1 MVFPGPVQL
10 GRGVVVNP
18 GDPDPIEGL
27 PRVRVDQDILDSPE
41 SLAATVDRLHRAWS
55 AREPVAVE
63 LAVDQEEL
71 RCPVIEERP
80 LWRLGTD
87 FTILRERLHFLVWA
101 NNWDCRGAAPV
112 WWWASKAARLG
123 AGDGGPADVVLR
135 NGERAWVDG
144 GPREPLDLP
153 VVHAESVEGGRLR
166 LAGSTAVPDPD
177 LDPAQRAAVEHG
189 GGPAR
194 IIATAG
200 SGKTRTLLAR
210 LAHLVD
216 HRGVEPGLVTAVAYN
231 NRAAAQM
238 RERLG
243 RRDLHIRTIHSLG
256 WAIVREALPDARL
269 LNEGEV
275 RGRLRGLVP
284 SRRVLNKDV
293 IGPYLEALSDAR
305 LALRDPAEV
314 EEGRD
319 DIPGFAE
326 VFRRYRYRLERHS
339 LVDYDEQIYRAVE
352 LLLRDPDLRA
362 RWQSRCRHLLV
373 DEFQDLTPAYVLL
386 LRLLASPRLNVF
398 GVGDDDQ
405 TIYGYAGADP
415 RFLVD
420 FGRFFPGAAE
430 HALEVNYRSP
440 AAAIEAGNHLLAG
453 NRVRVP
459 KAVSPAPGSPDGTD
473 RLLILE
479 RPDPEVTGEAVDRVR
494 TWLADGTPPGQVAVL
509 ARVNSTLLPVLAGL
523 DRAGFPLNS
532 RIDPGLLERSVMRS
546 VLAWIRLG
554 LRPEEMR
561 RQDLLEAVRR
571 PSRGLNRLADRRLQ
585 RSVYSLEDLRE
596 LVRGLEGRQAEKWV
610 TWVHDIAGLAGEA
623 RNGRVGPVLR
633 RLIDRIGLERS
644 AHLLD
649 RNRTR
654 VDKAGHTDDLVA
666 LRRTASV
673 YGDVGTF
680 EEDLRAVLA
689 RHRGAGDVRDGI
701 TLSTVHRIKG
711 MEWDRVIVFGADRGL
726 MPHDLSENVEEER
739 RILYVAI
746 TRARRQAVV
755 VADAGRP
762 SRFLAEMRGRPA
774 RETREAQGS
783 TARPPDA
790 RGRPSSL
797 TEADRELLEHLKS
810 WRLNMSKE
818 LEVPA
823 YIVLSNRA
831 LAGIVARRPRNEH
844 ELLAVSGVGPTKL
857 ELYGEEVLE
866 IVREGSSS

>member
-1 MVFPGPVQL
+1 M
-10 GRGVVVNP
+10 
-18 GDPDPIEGL
+18 
-27 PRVRVDQDILDSPE
+27 RVDRDLLDSPE
-41 SLAATVDRLHRAWS
+41 SLAGTVDRMHRAWS
-55 AREPVAVE
+55 ARVPVTVE

-71 RCPVIEERP
+71 RRPVVEERP

-112 WWWASKAARLG
+112 WWWATKAASLG
-123 AGDGGPADVVLR
+123 AGEGGTADIVLR
-135 NGERAWVDG
+135 NGEHAWVDG

-153 VVHAESVEGGRLR
+153 VVHAESVEAGRLR
-166 LAGSTAVPDPD
+166 LARSPAWSGPD

-216 HRGVEPGLVTAVAYN
+216 NRGVEPRLVTAVAYN

-256 WAIVREALPDARL
+256 WAIVREALPEARL

-293 IGPYLEALSDAR
+293 IGPYVEALSDAR
-305 LALRDPAEV
+305 LGLRDPAEV
-314 EEGRD
+314 EEDRD
-319 DIPGFAE
+319 DISGFAE
-326 VFRRYRYRLERHS
+326 VFRRYRYRLERHG

-386 LRLLASPRLNVF
+386 LRVLSSPRLNVF

-420 FGRFFPGAAE
+420 YDRYFPRAAE

-440 AAAIEAGNHLLAG
+440 VAAIRAGNHLLAG

-459 KAVSPAPGSPDGTD
+459 KAVSPAPGSSDGTD

-479 RPDPEVTGEAVDRVR
+479 RPDPEVTGEAIDRVR
-494 TWLADGTPPGQVAVL
+494 AWLAGGTPPGQVAVL
-509 ARVNSTLLPVLAGL
+509 ARVNSALLPVLAGL

-532 RIDPGLLERSVMRS
+532 RIEPGLLERSVMRA

-554 LRPEEMR
+554 LRPEEMGR
-561 RQDLLEAVRR
+561 LDLLEAVRR
-571 PSRGLNRLADRRLQ
+571 PARGLNRLADRRLQ

-596 LVRGLEGRQAEKWV
+596 LARGLEGRQAEAWV
-610 TWVHDIAGLAGEA
+610 TWVHDIAGLAGKA
-623 RNGRVGPVLR
+623 RNGRVGPVLG
-633 RLIDRIGLERS
+633 RLIDGIGLARS

-654 VDKAGHTDDLVA
+654 VDKAGHADDLVA
-666 LRRTASV
+666 LRRVASV
-673 YGDVGTF
+673 YGEVGMF

-689 RHRGAGDVRDGI
+689 RHRGAGDRDGV
-701 TLSTVHRIKG
+701 TLSTVHRVKG
-711 MEWDRVIVFGADRGL
+711 MEWDRVLVFGADRGL

-739 RILYVAI
+739 RILYVAV

-755 VADAGRP
+755 VADADRP

-774 RETREAQGS
+774 RETREARGS
-783 TARPPDA
+783 TARSPAAAAAPATPEDVD
-790 RGRPSSL
+790 P
-797 TEADRELLEHLKS
+797 ELFEKLKA
-810 WRLNMSKE
+810 WRLNRSRE
-818 LEVPA
+818 LDVPA
-823 YIVLSNRA
+823 YILFSNRT
-831 LAGIVARRPRNEH
+831 LEGIAARKPRNEQ

-857 ELYGEEVLE
+857 DLFGEEVLE
-866 IVREGSSS
+866 IVRECSSS

>member
-1 MVFPGPVQL
+1 MVFPGPVEL

-27 PRVRVDQDILDSPE
+27 PRVRVDQDLLDSPE
-41 SLAATVDRLHRAWS
+41 LLAGTVDRLHRGWS

-63 LAVDQEEL
+63 LAVHQEEL
-71 RCPVIEERP
+71 RRPVIEERP
-80 LWRLGTD
+80 LWQLGTD
-87 FTILRERLHFLVWA
+87 FTLLRERLHFLVWA
-101 NNWDCRGAAPV
+101 NNWDCRRGTPV
-112 WWWASKAARLG
+112 WWWGSKAAGLG
-123 AGDGGPADVVLR
+123 ATGGGPADIVLGD
-135 NGERAWVDG
+135 GEPAWVDG

-153 VVHAESVEGGRLR
+153 VVHAESVGAGRLR
-166 LAGSTAVPDPD
+166 PGRLQPGLDPD

-189 GGPAR
+189 AGPAR

-216 HRGVEPGLVTAVAYN
+216 HRGIEPGLVTAVAYN

-243 RRDLHIRTIHSLG
+243 RQDVHIRTIHSLG

-269 LNEGEV
+269 LDEGEV
-275 RGRLRGLVP
+275 RGRLRGLIP
-284 SRRVLNKDV
+284 SRPVLNKDV

-305 LALRDPAEV
+305 LGLADPAEV

-319 DIPGFAE
+319 DIPGFTE

-339 LVDYDEQIYRAVE
+339 LVDFDEQIYRAAE

-362 RWQSRCRHLLV
+362 RWQSRCKHLLV

-386 LRLLASPRLNVF
+386 LRVLSSPCLNVF

-405 TIYGYAGADP
+405 TVYGYAGADP

-420 FGRFFPGAAE
+420 FDRLFPGAAE
-430 HALEVNYRSP
+430 YALEVNYRSP
-440 AAAIEAGNHLLAG
+440 AAVIGAGNHLLAR

-479 RPDPEVTGEAVDRVR
+479 RPDPEVTGEAIDRVR
-494 TWLADGTPPGQVAVL
+494 AWLEDGVPPGEVAVL
-509 ARVNSTLLPVLAGL
+509 SRVNSALLPVLAGL

-532 RIDPGLLERSVMRS
+532 RIQPGLLDRSVMRS

-554 LRPEEMR
+554 LRPEEMGR
-561 RQDLLEAVRR
+561 LDLLEAVRR

-585 RSVYSLEDLRE
+585 RRAYSLADLGE
-596 LVRGLEGRQAEKWV
+596 LGEGLEGRQADAWM
-610 TWVHDIAGLAGEA
+610 TWVHDINGLAGKV
-623 RNGRVGPVLR
+623 RKGRVGPVLR
-633 RLIDRIGLERS
+633 RLIDGIGLGRS

-654 VDKAGHTDDLVA
+654 VDKAGHADDLVA
-666 LRRTASV
+666 LLRTASV
-673 YGDVGTF
+673 YREVGTF
-680 EEDLRAVLA
+680 EEDLRAALA
-689 RHRGAGDVRDGI
+689 RHRGAGDVRGGV
-701 TLSTVHRIKG
+701 TLSTVHRVKG
-711 MEWDRVIVFGADRGL
+711 MEWDRVLVFGADRGL
-726 MPHDLSENVEEER
+726 MPHDLSENLEEER

-755 VADAGRP
+755 LADAGRP
-762 SRFLAEMRGRPA
+762 SRFLAEMRGREP
-774 RETREAQGS
+774 REAGVS
-783 TARPPDA
+783 TARTPVAAP
-790 RGRPSSL
+790 RPE
-797 TEADRELLEHLKS
+797 TPANVDPELLERLKT
-810 WRLNMSKE
+810 WRRDRSKE
-818 LEVPA
+818 DKVPA
-823 YIVLSNRA
+823 YVVFSNRT
-831 LAGIVARRPRNEH
+831 LAGIAVRKPRSEE

>member
-10 GRGVVVNP
+10 GRGVVVNA

-27 PRVRVDQDILDSPE
+27 SRVRVDQDLLDSPE
-41 SLAATVDRLHRAWS
+41 SLAGTVDRLHRAWS

-63 LAVDQEEL
+63 LAVDQEVL
-71 RCPVIEERP
+71 RRPVVEERR
-80 LWRLGTD
+80 LWLLGTD

-112 WWWASKAARLG
+112 WWWAAKAAGLG
-123 AGDGGPADVVLR
+123 AGEGGTADIVLR
-135 NGERAWVDG
+135 NGEHAWVDG
-144 GPREPLDLP
+144 GPREPLGLP
-153 VVHAESVEGGRLR
+153 VVHAESVEAGRLR
-166 LAGSTAVPDPD
+166 LAGAPAWSGPD
-177 LDPAQRAAVEHG
+177 LDPSQRAAVEHG

-256 WAIVREALPDARL
+256 WAIVREALPEARL

-293 IGPYLEALSDAR
+293 IGPYLEALSDTR

-314 EEGRD
+314 EEERD

-326 VFRRYRYRLERHS
+326 VFRRYRYRLERHG
-339 LVDYDEQIYRAVE
+339 LVDYDEQIYRSVE
-352 LLLRDPDLRA
+352 LLLRDPGIRA
-362 RWQSRCRHLLV
+362 RWQARCRHLLV

-386 LRLLASPRLNVF
+386 LRVLSSPRLNVF

-420 FGRFFPGAAE
+420 FDRYFPGAAE

-440 AAAIEAGNHLLAG
+440 VAAIKAGNHLLAG

-459 KAVSPAPGSPDGTD
+459 KAVRPAPGSPDGTD

-479 RPDPEVTGEAVDRVR
+479 RPDPELTADAIDLVR

-509 ARVNSTLLPVLAGL
+509 ARVNSALLPVLAGL

-532 RIDPGLLERSVMRS
+532 RIEPGLLDRSAMRSVM
-546 VLAWIRLG
+546 AWIRLG
-554 LRPEEMR
+554 LRPEEMGR
-561 RQDLLEAVRR
+561 LDLLEAVRR

-585 RSVYSLEDLRE
+585 RSVYTLEDLRE
-596 LVRGLEGRQAEKWV
+596 LVGGLEGRQAEAWI
-610 TWVHDIAGLAGEA
+610 TWVQDIAGLAGKA

-633 RLIDRIGLERS
+633 RLIDGIGLGRS

-654 VDKAGHTDDLVA
+654 VDKAGHADDLVA

-673 YGDVGTF
+673 YGEVGTF

-689 RHRGAGDVRDGI
+689 RHRGAGEVRDGV
-701 TLSTVHRIKG
+701 TLSTVHRVKG
-711 MEWDRVIVFGADRGL
+711 MEWDRVLVFGADRGL

-739 RILYVAI
+739 RILYVAV

-755 VADAGRP
+755 VADARRP

-774 RETREAQGS
+774 RETREARGS
-783 TARPPDA
+783 TARSRVAAAAPAPPEDVDPELFEKLKNW
-790 RGRPSSL
+790 RRDRS
-797 TEADRELLEHLKS
+797 RELQ
-810 WRLNMSKE
+810 
-818 LEVPA
+818 VPA
-823 YIVLSNRA
+823 YRVFSNQT
-831 LAGIVARRPRNEH
+831 LEGIAARQPRNDQ
-844 ELLAVSGVGPTKL
+844 ELLAVNGVGPTKL
-857 ELYGEEVLE
+857 ALFGAEVLE
-866 IVREGSSS
+866 IVRESSPS

>member
-1 MVFPGPVQL
+1 M
-10 GRGVVVNP
+10 VVNP
-18 GDPDPIEGL
+18 GDPDPIDGL
-27 PRVRVDQDILDSPE
+27 PRVRVDRDLLDSPE
-41 SLAATVDRLHRAWS
+41 SLAGTVDRMHRAWS
-55 AREPVAVE
+55 ARAPVTVE

-71 RCPVIEERP
+71 RRPVVEERP

-112 WWWASKAARLG
+112 WWWATKAASLG
-123 AGDGGPADVVLR
+123 AGEGGTADIVLR
-135 NGERAWVDG
+135 NGEHAWVDG

-153 VVHAESVEGGRLR
+153 VVHAESVEAGRLR
-166 LAGSTAVPDPD
+166 LARSPAWSGPD

-216 HRGVEPGLVTAVAYN
+216 NRGVEPRLVTAVAYN

-256 WAIVREALPDARL
+256 WAIVREALPEARL

-293 IGPYLEALSDAR
+293 IGPYVEALSDAR
-305 LALRDPAEV
+305 LGLRDPAEV
-314 EEGRD
+314 EEDRD
-319 DIPGFAE
+319 DISGFAE
-326 VFRRYRYRLERHS
+326 VFRRYRYRLERHG

-386 LRLLASPRLNVF
+386 LRVLSSPRLNVF

-420 FGRFFPGAAE
+420 YDRYFPRAAE

-440 AAAIEAGNHLLAG
+440 VAAIRAGNHLLAG

-459 KAVSPAPGSPDGTD
+459 KAVSPAPGSSDGTD

-479 RPDPEVTGEAVDRVR
+479 RPDPEVTGEAIDRVR
-494 TWLADGTPPGQVAVL
+494 AWLAGGTPPGQVAVL
-509 ARVNSTLLPVLAGL
+509 ARVNSALLPVLAGL

-532 RIDPGLLERSVMRS
+532 RIEPGLLERSVMRA

-554 LRPEEMR
+554 LRPEEMGR
-561 RQDLLEAVRR
+561 LDLLEAVRR
-571 PSRGLNRLADRRLQ
+571 PARGLNRLADRRLQ

-596 LVRGLEGRQAEKWV
+596 LARGLEGRQAEAWV
-610 TWVHDIAGLAGEA
+610 TWVHDIAGLAGKA
-623 RNGRVGPVLR
+623 RNGRVGPVLG
-633 RLIDRIGLERS
+633 RLIEGIGLARS

-654 VDKAGHTDDLVA
+654 VDKAGHADDLVA
-666 LRRTASV
+666 LRRVASV
-673 YGDVGTF
+673 YGEVGTF

-689 RHRGAGDVRDGI
+689 RHRGAGDRDGV
-701 TLSTVHRIKG
+701 TLSTVHRVKG
-711 MEWDRVIVFGADRGL
+711 MEWDRVLVFGADRGL

-739 RILYVAI
+739 RILYVAV

-755 VADAGRP
+755 VADADRP

-774 RETREAQGS
+774 RETREARGS
-783 TARPPDA
+783 TARSPAAAAAPATPEDVD
-790 RGRPSSL
+790 P
-797 TEADRELLEHLKS
+797 ELFEKLKA
-810 WRLNMSKE
+810 WRLNRSRE
-818 LEVPA
+818 LDVPA
-823 YIVLSNRA
+823 YILFSNRT
-831 LAGIVARRPRNEH
+831 LEGIAARKPRNEQ

-857 ELYGEEVLE
+857 DLFGEEVLE
-866 IVREGSSS
+866 IVRECSSS

>member
-1 MVFPGPVQL
+1 M
-10 GRGVVVNP
+10 VVNP
-18 GDPDPIEGL
+18 GDPDPIGGL
-27 PRVRVDQDILDSPE
+27 PRVRVDQDLLDSPE
-41 SLAATVDRLHRAWS
+41 SLAGTVDRLHRAWS
-55 AREPVAVE
+55 DRDPVAVE

-71 RCPVIEERP
+71 RRAVIEESP
-80 LWRLGTD
+80 LWWLGTD

-123 AGDGGPADVVLR
+123 AGEGGPADIVLR
-135 NGERAWVDG
+135 NGEHAWVDG

-153 VVHAESVEGGRLR
+153 VVHAESVEAGRLR
-166 LAGSTAVPDPD
+166 LAGSTAGPDPD

-256 WAIVREALPDARL
+256 WAIVREALPDVRL
-269 LNEGEV
+269 LSEGEV

-314 EEGRD
+314 EEDRD

-339 LVDYDEQIYRAVE
+339 LVDYDEQIYRAIE
-352 LLLRDPDLRA
+352 LLLRDPDLRV

-386 LRLLASPRLNVF
+386 LRVLSSPRLNVF

-420 FGRFFPGAAE
+420 FDRFFPAAAE
-430 HALEVNYRSP
+430 HALEMNYRSP
-440 AAAIEAGNHLLAG
+440 AAAIKAGNHLLTG
-453 NRVRVP
+453 NLVRVP
-459 KAVSPAPGSPDGTD
+459 KAASPAPGAPEGTD
-473 RLLILE
+473 GLRILE
-479 RPDPEVTGEAVDRVR
+479 RPDREVTGEAIDRVR
-494 TWLADGTPPGQVAVL
+494 MWLEGGTPPGQVAVL
-509 ARVNSTLLPVLAGL
+509 ARVNSALLPVLAGL
-523 DRAGFPLNS
+523 DRAGLPLNS
-532 RIDPGLLERSVMRS
+532 RIDPGLLDRSVMRS
-546 VLAWIRLG
+546 VLAWIRLS

-585 RSVYSLEDLRE
+585 RRVFSLEDLRE
-596 LVRGLEGRQAEKWV
+596 LAVGLEGRQAEAWV
-610 TWVHDIAGLAGEA
+610 TWVHDLAGLAGEA

-666 LRRTASV
+666 LQRTASV

-689 RHRGAGDVRDGI
+689 RHRGAGEVRDGV
-701 TLSTVHRIKG
+701 TLSTVHRVKG
-711 MEWDRVIVFGADRGL
+711 MEWDRVLVFGADRGL
-726 MPHDLSENVEEER
+726 MPHTLSENVEEER

-762 SRFLAEMRGRPA
+762 SRFLAEMRGRPV
-774 RETREAQGS
+774 REA
-783 TARPPDA
+783 PDA
-790 RGRPSSL
+790 AVRSPAAVKQTDTPEEVDPELFEKLKTWRR
-797 TEADRELLEHLKS
+797 DR
-810 WRLNMSKE
+810 SKE
-818 LEVPA
+818 LDVPA
-823 YIVLSNRA
+823 YILFSNRT
-831 LAGIVARRPRNEH
+831 LEGIAARRPRNEH

>member
-18 GDPDPIEGL
+18 GDPDPIGGL
-27 PRVRVDQDILDSPE
+27 PRVRVDQDLLDSPE
-41 SLAATVDRLHRAWS
+41 SLAGTVDRLHRAWS
-55 AREPVAVE
+55 DREPVAVE

-71 RCPVIEERP
+71 RRPVIEESP
-80 LWRLGTD
+80 LWWLGTD

-123 AGDGGPADVVLR
+123 AGEGGPADIVLR
-135 NGERAWVDG
+135 NGKHAWVDG

-153 VVHAESVEGGRLR
+153 VVHAESVEAGRLR
-166 LAGSTAVPDPD
+166 MAGSTVGPDPD

-269 LNEGEV
+269 LSEGEV

-314 EEGRD
+314 EEDRD

-339 LVDYDEQIYRAVE
+339 LVDYDEQIYRAIE

-386 LRLLASPRLNVF
+386 LRVLSSPRLNVF

-420 FGRFFPGAAE
+420 FDRFFPAAAE
-430 HALEVNYRSP
+430 HALEMNYRSP
-440 AAAIEAGNHLLAG
+440 AAAIKAGNHLLTG
-453 NRVRVP
+453 NLVRVP
-459 KAVSPAPGSPDGTD
+459 KAASPAPGAPEGTD
-473 RLLILE
+473 GLRILE
-479 RPDPEVTGEAVDRVR
+479 RPDREVTGEAIERVR
-494 TWLADGTPPGQVAVL
+494 MWLEGGTPPGQVAVL
-509 ARVNSTLLPVLAGL
+509 ARVNSALLPVLAGL
-523 DRAGFPLNS
+523 DRAGLPLNS
-532 RIDPGLLERSVMRS
+532 RIDPGLLDRSVMRS
-546 VLAWIRLG
+546 VLAWIRLS

-585 RSVYSLEDLRE
+585 RRVFSLEDLRE
-596 LVRGLEGRQAEKWV
+596 LAVGLEGRQAEAWV
-610 TWVHDIAGLAGEA
+610 TWVHDLAGLAGEA
-623 RNGRVGPVLR
+623 GNGRVGPVLR

-689 RHRGAGDVRDGI
+689 RHRGAGEVRDGV
-701 TLSTVHRIKG
+701 TLSTVHRVKG
-711 MEWDRVIVFGADRGL
+711 MEWDRVLVFGADRGL
-726 MPHDLSENVEEER
+726 MPHTLSENVEEER

-762 SRFLAEMRGRPA
+762 SRFLAEMRGRPV
-774 RETREAQGS
+774 REA
-783 TARPPDA
+783 PDA
-790 RGRPSSL
+790 AVRSPAAVKQIDTPEEVDPELFEKLKTWRR
-797 TEADRELLEHLKS
+797 DR
-810 WRLNMSKE
+810 SKE
-818 LEVPA
+818 LDVPA
-823 YIVLSNRA
+823 YILFSNRT
-831 LAGIVARRPRNEH
+831 LEGIAARRPRNEH

>member
-1 MVFPGPVQL
+1 MVFPGPLQL

-18 GDPDPIEGL
+18 GDPDPIDGL
-27 PRVRVDQDILDSPE
+27 PRVRVDQDLLDSPE
-41 SLAATVDRLHRAWS
+41 SLAATVDRLHRGWS
-55 AREPVAVE
+55 AREPVTVE

-71 RCPVIEERP
+71 RRPVMEERP

-101 NNWDCRGAAPV
+101 NNWDCRTGTPV
-112 WWWASKAARLG
+112 WWWASKAAGLG
-123 AGDGGPADVVLR
+123 AGEGGSADIVLR
-135 NGERAWVDG
+135 NGEPAWVDG
-144 GPREPLDLP
+144 GPREPLNLP
-153 VVHAESVEGGRLR
+153 VVHAESVEAGRLR
-166 LAGSTAVPDPD
+166 LAGSPAGLGPD
-177 LDPAQRAAVEHG
+177 LDPAQRAAVKAG

-216 HRGVEPGLVTAVAYN
+216 HRRVEPGLVTAVAYN

-269 LNEGEV
+269 LDEREV

-284 SRRVLNKDV
+284 SRRILNKDV

-305 LALRDPAEV
+305 LALRDPAKV
-314 EEGRD
+314 EEDRD

-326 VFRRYRYRLERHS
+326 VFRRYRYRLERHG

-352 LLLRDPDLRA
+352 LLLREPDLRA

-386 LRLLASPRLNVF
+386 LRVLSSPRLNVF

-420 FGRFFPGAAE
+420 FDRFFPGAAE

-440 AAAIEAGNHLLAG
+440 VAAIRAGNHLLG
-453 NRVRVP
+453 RNSVRVP

-479 RPDPEVTGEAVDRVR
+479 RPDPEVTGEAIDRVR
-494 TWLADGTPPGQVAVL
+494 MWLADGTPPGEIAVL
-509 ARVNSTLLPVLAGL
+509 ARVNSALLPVLAGL
-523 DRAGFPLNS
+523 DQAGFPLNS
-532 RIDPGLLERSVMRS
+532 RIEPGLLDRSVMRS

-554 LRPEEMR
+554 LRPEEMGR
-561 RQDLLEAVRR
+561 LDLLEAVRR

-585 RSVYSLEDLRE
+585 RSVYSLEDLQG
-596 LVRGLEGRQAEKWV
+596 LAKGLEGRQAEAWV
-610 TWVHDIAGLAGEA
+610 TWVHDVAGLAGTA
-623 RNGRVGPVLR
+623 RNGRAGPVLR
-633 RLIDRIGLERS
+633 RLIDGIGLGRS

-649 RNRTR
+649 RSRTR
-654 VDKAGHTDDLVA
+654 VDKAGHADDLVA
-666 LRRTASV
+666 LHRTVSV
-673 YGDVGTF
+673 YSEVGTF
-680 EEDLRAVLA
+680 EENLRAALA
-689 RHRGAGDVRDGI
+689 RHRGAGDVRDGV
-701 TLSTVHRIKG
+701 TLSTVHRVKG
-711 MEWDRVIVFGADRGL
+711 MEWNRVLVFGADRGL
-726 MPHDLSENVEEER
+726 MPHALSENVEEER

-755 VADAGRP
+755 VADADRP
-762 SRFLAEMRGRPA
+762 SRFLAEMRGQQPRKVS
-774 RETREAQGS
+774 GS
-783 TARPPDA
+783 TSGTPVASTGPATPVEVDSELFEQLKTWRRD
-790 RGRPSSL
+790 RS
-797 TEADRELLEHLKS
+797 RELD
-810 WRLNMSKE
+810 
-818 LEVPA
+818 VPA
-823 YIVLSNRA
+823 YILFSNRT
-831 LAGIVARRPRNEH
+831 LEGIAARRPRNEH

-857 ELYGEEVLE
+857 DLFGEEVLE
-866 IVREGSSS
+866 IVRECSSS

>member
-1 MVFPGPVQL
+1 MVFPGPVEL
-10 GRGVVVNP
+10 GRGVVVHP
-18 GDPDPIEGL
+18 GDPVPIEGL
-27 PRVRVDQDILDSPE
+27 PRVRVDQDLLDSPE
-41 SLAATVDRLHRAWS
+41 LLAGTVDRLHRGWS
-55 AREPVAVE
+55 ARERVAVE

-71 RCPVIEERP
+71 RRPVVEERP
-80 LWRLGTD
+80 LWQLGTD

-101 NNWDCRGAAPV
+101 NNWDCRRGTPV
-112 WWWASKAARLG
+112 WWWGSKAAGLG
-123 AGDGGPADVVLR
+123 ATAGGPADVVLL
-135 NGERAWVDG
+135 NGEPAWVDG

-153 VVHAESVEGGRLR
+153 VVHAESVAVGRLR
-166 LAGSTAVPDPD
+166 PGRPPARPDPD

-189 GGPAR
+189 AGPAR

-216 HRGVEPGLVTAVAYN
+216 HRRVEPGLVTAVAYN

-243 RRDLHIRTIHSLG
+243 RQDVHIRTIHSLG

-269 LNEGEV
+269 LDEGEV

-293 IGPYLEALSDAR
+293 VGPYLEALSDAR
-305 LALRDPAEV
+305 LGLADPAEV

-386 LRLLASPRLNVF
+386 LRVLSSPCLNVF

-405 TIYGYAGADP
+405 TVYGYAGADP

-420 FGRFFPGAAE
+420 FDRLFPGSAE
-430 HALEVNYRSP
+430 YALEVNYRSP
-440 AAAIEAGNHLLAG
+440 AAVIGAGNHLLAG

-459 KAVSPAPGSPDGTD
+459 KAVRPATGSPDATD

-494 TWLADGTPPGQVAVL
+494 AWLEDGVPPGEVAVL
-509 ARVNSTLLPVLAGL
+509 ARVNSALLPVLAGL

-532 RIDPGLLERSVMRS
+532 RIEPGLLDRSVMRS

-554 LRPEEMR
+554 LRPEEMGR
-561 RQDLLEAVRR
+561 LDLLEAVRR

-585 RSVYSLEDLRE
+585 LGVYSLEDLRE
-596 LVRGLEGRQAEKWV
+596 LAEGLEGRQSEAWV
-610 TWVHDIAGLAGEA
+610 TWVHDIDGLAGKV
-623 RNGRVGPVLR
+623 RNGTVGPVLR
-633 RLIDRIGLERS
+633 RLVDVIGLGRS

-654 VDKAGHTDDLVA
+654 VDKAGHADDLVA
-666 LRRTASV
+666 LLRTASV
-673 YGDVGTF
+673 YPQVETF

-689 RHRGAGDVRDGI
+689 RHRGAGEVRDGV
-701 TLSTVHRIKG
+701 TLSTVHRVKG
-711 MEWDRVIVFGADRGL
+711 MEWDRVLVFGADRGL
-726 MPHDLSENVEEER
+726 MPHDLAENLEEER

-755 VADAGRP
+755 LADAGRA
-762 SRFLAEMRGRPA
+762 SRFLAEMRGRQP
-774 RETREAQGS
+774 REARVS
-783 TARPPDA
+783 TARSPATAAPPDTPVEVDPELFERLKA
-790 RGRPSSL
+790 WRR
-797 TEADRELLEHLKS
+797 DRS
-810 WRLNMSKE
+810 RA

-823 YIVLSNRA
+823 YVVFSNRT
-831 LAGIVARRPRNEH
+831 LEGIAARQPRDEH
-844 ELLAVSGVGPTKL
+844 ELLEVSGVGPTKL
-857 ELYGEEVLE
+857 ESYGEEVLE

>member
-18 GDPDPIEGL
+18 GDPDPIGGL
-27 PRVRVDQDILDSPE
+27 PRVRVDQDLLDSPE
-41 SLAATVDRLHRAWS
+41 SLAGTVDRLHRAWS
-55 AREPVAVE
+55 DRDPVAVE

-71 RCPVIEERP
+71 RRAVIEESP
-80 LWRLGTD
+80 LWWLGTD

-123 AGDGGPADVVLR
+123 AGEGGPADIVLR
-135 NGERAWVDG
+135 NGEHAWVDG

-153 VVHAESVEGGRLR
+153 VVHAESVEAGRLR
-166 LAGSTAVPDPD
+166 MAGSTAGPDPD

-216 HRGVEPGLVTAVAYN
+216 HRGVEPRLVTAVAYN

-256 WAIVREALPDARL
+256 WAIVREALPDVRL
-269 LNEGEV
+269 LSEGEV

-305 LALRDPAEV
+305 LGLRDPAEV
-314 EEGRD
+314 EEDRD

-339 LVDYDEQIYRAVE
+339 LVDYDEQIYRAIE

-386 LRLLASPRLNVF
+386 LRVLSSPRLNVF

-420 FGRFFPGAAE
+420 FDRLFPAAAE
-430 HALEVNYRSP
+430 HALEMNYRSP
-440 AAAIEAGNHLLAG
+440 AAAIKAGNHLLTG
-453 NRVRVP
+453 NLVRVP
-459 KAVSPAPGSPDGTD
+459 KAVSPAPGAPEGTD
-473 RLLILE
+473 GLRILE
-479 RPDPEVTGEAVDRVR
+479 RPDREVTGEAIERVR
-494 TWLADGTPPGQVAVL
+494 TWLEGGTPPGQVAVL
-509 ARVNSTLLPVLAGL
+509 ARVNSALLPVLAGL
-523 DRAGFPLNS
+523 DRAGLPLNS
-532 RIDPGLLERSVMRS
+532 RIDPGLLDRSVMRS
-546 VLAWIRLG
+546 VLAWIRLT

-585 RSVYSLEDLRE
+585 RRVFSLEDLRE
-596 LVRGLEGRQAEKWV
+596 LAVGLEGRQAEAWV
-610 TWVHDIAGLAGEA
+610 TWVHDLAGLAGEA

-689 RHRGAGDVRDGI
+689 RHRGAGEVRDGV
-701 TLSTVHRIKG
+701 TLSTVHRVKG
-711 MEWDRVIVFGADRGL
+711 MEWDRVLVFGADRGL

-762 SRFLAEMRGRPA
+762 SRFLAEMRGRPV
-774 RETREAQGS
+774 REA
-783 TARPPDA
+783 PDA
-790 RGRPSSL
+790 AVRSPAAVKQTDTPEEVDPELFEKLKTWRR
-797 TEADRELLEHLKS
+797 DR
-810 WRLNMSKE
+810 SKE
-818 LEVPA
+818 LDVPA
-823 YIVLSNRA
+823 YILFSNRT
-831 LAGIVARRPRNEH
+831 LEGIAARRPRNEH

-866 IVREGSSS
+866 IVRESSSS

>member
-1 MVFPGPVQL
+1 MVFPGPVEL

-27 PRVRVDQDILDSPE
+27 PRVRVDQDLLDSPE
-41 SLAATVDRLHRAWS
+41 LLAGTVDRLHRGWS

-71 RCPVIEERP
+71 RRPVMEERP
-80 LWRLGTD
+80 LWQLGTD

-101 NNWDCRGAAPV
+101 NNWDCRRDTPV
-112 WWWASKAARLG
+112 WWWGSKAAGLG
-123 AGDGGPADVVLR
+123 AAEGGPADIVLR
-135 NGERAWVDG
+135 NGEPAWVDG

-153 VVHAESVEGGRLR
+153 VVHAESVSMGRLR
-166 LAGSTAVPDPD
+166 PGGSPARLDPE

-189 GGPAR
+189 AGPAR

-243 RRDLHIRTIHSLG
+243 RQDVHIRTIHSLG

-269 LNEGEV
+269 LDEGEV

-284 SRRVLNKDV
+284 SRPVLNKDV

-305 LALRDPAEV
+305 LGLADPAEV

-326 VFRRYRYRLERHS
+326 VFRRYRYRLERHG
-339 LVDYDEQIYRAVE
+339 LVDYDEQIYRAIE

-386 LRLLASPRLNVF
+386 LRVLSSPCLNVF

-420 FGRFFPGAAE
+420 FDRLFPGAAE
-430 HALEVNYRSP
+430 YALEVNYRSP
-440 AAAIEAGNHLLAG
+440 AAVIGGGNHLLVH

-459 KAVSPAPGSPDGTD
+459 KAVRPAPGSPDGTD

-479 RPDPEVTGEAVDRVR
+479 RPDPEVTGEAIDRVR
-494 TWLADGTPPGQVAVL
+494 GWLEEGVPPGKVAVL
-509 ARVNSTLLPVLAGL
+509 SRVNSALLPVLAGL

-532 RIDPGLLERSVMRS
+532 RIEPGLLDRSVMRS
-546 VLAWIRLG
+546 ALAWIRLG
-554 LRPEEMR
+554 LRPEEMGR
-561 RQDLLEAVRR
+561 LDLLEAVRR

-585 RSVYSLEDLRE
+585 RSAYSLEDLRE
-596 LVRGLEGRQAEKWV
+596 LAEGLEGRQAEAWV
-610 TWVHDIAGLAGEA
+610 TWVHDIDGLAGKA
-623 RNGRVGPVLR
+623 RSGTVGPVLR
-633 RLIDRIGLERS
+633 RLIDVIGLGRS

-654 VDKAGHTDDLVA
+654 VDKAGHADDLVA
-666 LRRTASV
+666 LLRAASV
-673 YGDVGTF
+673 YREVGTF
-680 EEDLRAVLA
+680 EEDLRAALA
-689 RHRGAGDVRDGI
+689 RHRGAGEVRDGV
-701 TLSTVHRIKG
+701 TLSTVHRVKG
-711 MEWDRVIVFGADRGL
+711 MEWDRVLVFGTDRGL
-726 MPHDLSENVEEER
+726 MPHDLSENLEEER

-755 VADAGRP
+755 LADAGRP
-762 SRFLAEMRGRPA
+762 SRFLAEMRGRQP
-774 RETREAQGS
+774 REARVS
-783 TARPPDA
+783 TARTPVAAA
-790 RGRPSSL
+790 RP
-797 TEADRELLEHLKS
+797 EAPVEVDPELLERLKT
-810 WRLNMSKE
+810 WRRDRSKE
-818 LEVPA
+818 DNVPA
-823 YIVLSNRA
+823 YIVFSNRT
-831 LAGIVARRPRNEH
+831 LAGIAVRQPRTEE

-866 IVREGSSS
+866 IVRETSKS

>member
-1 MVFPGPVQL
+1 MVYPGPAEL

-18 GDPDPIEGL
+18 GDPDPIEGS
-27 PRVRVDQDILDSPE
+27 PRVRVDQDLLDSPE
-41 SLAATVDRLHRAWS
+41 LLAATVDRLHRGWS
-55 AREPVAVE
+55 ARDPVTVE

-71 RCPVIEERP
+71 RRPVVEERP
-80 LWRLGTD
+80 LWHLGTD

-101 NNWDCRGAAPV
+101 NNWDYRTGTPV
-112 WWWASKAARLG
+112 WWWASKAAGLG
-123 AGDGGPADVVLR
+123 AGKGGPADVVLR
-135 NGERAWVDG
+135 NGEPAWVDG
-144 GPREPLDLP
+144 GPRAPLDLP
-153 VVHAESVEGGRLR
+153 VVHAESVEAGRLR
-166 LAGSTAVPDPD
+166 LAGVPTAFDPE

-256 WAIVREALPDARL
+256 WAIIREALPDVRL
-269 LNEGEV
+269 LDEREV
-275 RGRLRGLVP
+275 RSRLRGLVP
-284 SRRVLNKDV
+284 SRPVLNKDV

-305 LALRDPAEV
+305 LGLADPAEV
-314 EEGRD
+314 EDGRD

-326 VFRRYRYRLERHS
+326 VFRRYRYRLERHV

-362 RWQSRCRHLLV
+362 RWQFRCRHLLV
-373 DEFQDLTPAYVLL
+373 DEFQDLTPAYVML
-386 LRLLASPRLNVF
+386 LRVLSSPRLNVF

-420 FGRFFPGAAE
+420 FDRLFPAAAE
-430 HALEVNYRSP
+430 YALETNYRSP
-440 AAAIEAGNHLLAG
+440 VAVIGAGNHLLDR

-459 KAVSPAPGSPDGTD
+459 KAVSPASGSPDGSD
-473 RLLILE
+473 RLLVLE
-479 RPDPEVTGEAVDRVR
+479 RPDSEVTGEAIDRVR
-494 TWLADGTPPGQVAVL
+494 AWLDDGVPPGEVAVL
-509 ARVNSTLLPVLAGL
+509 ARVNSALLPVLAGL

-532 RIDPGLLERSVMRS
+532 RIEPGFLDRSVMRS
-546 VLAWIRLG
+546 ALAWIRLG
-554 LRPEEMR
+554 LDSEEMGR
-561 RQDLLEAVRR
+561 LDLLEAVRR

-585 RSVYSLEDLRE
+585 RTVYSLEDLRE
-596 LVRGLEGRQAEKWV
+596 LVGGLEGRQAESWI
-610 TWVHDIAGLAGEA
+610 TWVHDIEGLAGKA
-623 RNGRVGPVLR
+623 RDGRVVPVLR
-633 RLIDRIGLERS
+633 RLIDGVGLGRS

-654 VDKAGHTDDLVA
+654 VDKAGHADDLVA
-666 LRRTASV
+666 LHRTASV
-673 YGDVGTF
+673 YSQVGTF

-689 RHRGAGDVRDGI
+689 RHRGAGEVRNGV
-701 TLSTVHRIKG
+701 TLSTVHRVKG
-711 MEWDRVIVFGADRGL
+711 MEWDRVLVFGADRGL

-739 RILYVAI
+739 RLLYVAI

-755 VADAGRP
+755 VADADRP
-762 SRFLAEMRGRPA
+762 SRFLAEMRGLPA
-774 RETREAQGS
+774 PESRGS
-783 TARPPDA
+783 TARAPVGAPQQATPEDID
-790 RGRPSSL
+790 PKL
-797 TEADRELLEHLKS
+797 FEALKTWRRDRSREDK
-810 WRLNMSKE
+810 
-818 LEVPA
+818 VPA
-823 YIVLSNRA
+823 YVVFSNRT
-831 LAGIVARRPRNEH
+831 LEGIAARQPQNEH

-857 ELYGEEVLE
+857 QLYGEEVLE
-866 IVREGSSS
+866 IVRESSSS

>member
-1 MVFPGPVQL
+1 MVFPGPVEL

-27 PRVRVDQDILDSPE
+27 PRVRVDQDLLDSPE
-41 SLAATVDRLHRAWS
+41 LLAGTVDRLHRGWS

-71 RCPVIEERP
+71 RRPVMEERP
-80 LWRLGTD
+80 LWQLGTD

-101 NNWDCRGAAPV
+101 NNWDCRRDTPV
-112 WWWASKAARLG
+112 WWWGSKAAGLG
-123 AGDGGPADVVLR
+123 AAEGGPADIVLR
-135 NGERAWVDG
+135 NGEPAWVDG

-153 VVHAESVEGGRLR
+153 VVHAESVSMGRLR
-166 LAGSTAVPDPD
+166 PGGSPARLDPE

-189 GGPAR
+189 AGPAR

-238 RERLG
+238 RERLA
-243 RRDLHIRTIHSLG
+243 RQDLHIRTIHSLG

-269 LNEGEV
+269 LDEGEV

-284 SRRVLNKDV
+284 SRPVLNKDV

-305 LALRDPAEV
+305 LGLADPAEV

-326 VFRRYRYRLERHS
+326 VFRRYRYRLERHG
-339 LVDYDEQIYRAVE
+339 LVDYDEQIYRAIE

-386 LRLLASPRLNVF
+386 LRVLSSPCLNVF

-420 FGRFFPGAAE
+420 FDRLFPGAAE

-440 AAAIEAGNHLLAG
+440 AAVIGAGNHLLVR

-459 KAVSPAPGSPDGTD
+459 KAVRPAPGSPDGTD

-479 RPDPEVTGEAVDRVR
+479 RPDPEVTGEAIDRVR
-494 TWLADGTPPGQVAVL
+494 AWLADGVPPGEVAVL
-509 ARVNSTLLPVLAGL
+509 ARINSALLPVLAGL
-523 DRAGFPLNS
+523 DRAGLPLNS
-532 RIDPGLLERSVMRS
+532 RIEPGLLDRSVMRS

-554 LRPEEMR
+554 LRPEEMGR
-561 RQDLLEAVRR
+561 LDLLQAVRR

-585 RSVYSLEDLRE
+585 LGAYSLADLGE
-596 LVRGLEGRQAEKWV
+596 LAEGLEGRQAEAWL
-610 TWVHDIAGLAGEA
+610 TWVHDIAGLAGKA
-623 RNGRVGPVLR
+623 RDGKVGPVLR
-633 RLIDRIGLERS
+633 RLIDGIGLGRS

-654 VDKAGHTDDLVA
+654 VDKAGHADDLVA
-666 LRRTASV
+666 LLRTASV
-673 YGDVGTF
+673 FGDVGTF

-689 RHRGAGDVRDGI
+689 RHRGAGEVRDGV
-701 TLSTVHRIKG
+701 TLSTVHRVKG
-711 MEWDRVIVFGADRGL
+711 MEWDRVLVFGADRGL

-755 VADAGRP
+755 VADARRP
-762 SRFLAEMRGRPA
+762 SRFLAEMRGRPP
-774 RETREAQGS
+774 RETRSS
-783 TARPPDA
+783 TARAPAAAKATATPVGVDPELFE
-790 RGRPSSL
+790 RLKTWRR
-797 TEADRELLEHLKS
+797 DRS
-810 WRLNMSKE
+810 RA

-823 YIVLSNRA
+823 YRLFSNRTLEEIA
-831 LAGIVARRPRNEH
+831 ARRPRDEQ
-844 ELLAVSGVGPTKL
+844 ELLAVNGVGPTKL
-857 ELYGEEVLE
+857 ALFGEEVLE
-866 IVREGSSS
+866 IVRESPPS

>member
-10 GRGVVVNP
+10 GRGVVINP
-18 GDPDPIEGL
+18 GDPDPIGGL
-27 PRVRVDQDILDSPE
+27 PRVRVDQGLLDAPE
-41 SLAATVDRLHRAWS
+41 SLAGTVDRLHRAWS
-55 AREPVAVE
+55 DREPVAVE

-71 RCPVIEERP
+71 RRPVMEESP
-80 LWRLGTD
+80 LWLLGTD

-101 NNWDCRGAAPV
+101 NNWDCRGAGPV
-112 WWWASKAARLG
+112 WWWAAKAAGFG
-123 AGDGGPADVVLR
+123 AGKGGPADIVLR
-135 NGERAWVDG
+135 NGEHAWVDG

-153 VVHAESVEGGRLR
+153 VVHAESVEVGRLR

-216 HRGVEPGLVTAVAYN
+216 HWGVEPRLVTAVAYN

-314 EEGRD
+314 EEDRD

-339 LVDYDEQIYRAVE
+339 LVDYDEQIYRAIE

-386 LRLLASPRLNVF
+386 LRVLSSPRLNVF

-420 FGRFFPGAAE
+420 FDRFFPAAAE

-440 AAAIEAGNHLLAG
+440 AAAIKAGNHLLTG
-453 NRVRVP
+453 NLVRVP
-459 KAVSPAPGSPDGTD
+459 KAVSPAPGAPEGTD
-473 RLLILE
+473 GLRILE
-479 RPDPEVTGEAVDRVR
+479 RPDREVTGEAIERVR
-494 TWLADGTPPGQVAVL
+494 MWLEGGTPPGQVAVL
-509 ARVNSTLLPVLAGL
+509 ARVNSALLPVLAGL
-523 DRAGFPLNS
+523 DRAGLPLNS
-532 RIDPGLLERSVMRS
+532 RIDPGLLDRSVMRS
-546 VLAWIRLG
+546 VLAWIRLS

-585 RSVYSLEDLRE
+585 RRVFSLEDLRE
-596 LVRGLEGRQAEKWV
+596 LAVGLEGRQAEAWV
-610 TWVHDIAGLAGEA
+610 TWVHDLAGLAGEA
-623 RNGRVGPVLR
+623 GNGRVGPVLR

-689 RHRGAGDVRDGI
+689 RHRGAGEVRDGV
-701 TLSTVHRIKG
+701 TLSTVHRVKG
-711 MEWDRVIVFGADRGL
+711 MEWDRVLVFGADRGL
-726 MPHDLSENVEEER
+726 MPHTLSENVEEER

-755 VADAGRP
+755 VADADRP
-762 SRFLAEMRGRPA
+762 SRFLAEMRGWPVQ
-774 RETREAQGS
+774 ED
-783 TARPPDA
+783 PDA
-790 RGRPSSL
+790 AVRSPAAVMQSDTPEEVDPELFEKLKTWRR
-797 TEADRELLEHLKS
+797 DR
-810 WRLNMSKE
+810 SKE
-818 LEVPA
+818 LDVPA
-823 YIVLSNRA
+823 YILFSNRT
-831 LAGIVARRPRNEH
+831 LEGIAARRPRNEH

>member
-1 MVFPGPVQL
+1 MVFPGPVEL
-10 GRGVVVNP
+10 GRGVVVHP

-27 PRVRVDQDILDSPE
+27 PRVRVDQDLLDSPE
-41 SLAATVDRLHRAWS
+41 LLAGTVDRLHRGWS
-55 AREPVAVE
+55 ARERVAVE
-63 LAVDQEEL
+63 LAVDQEKL
-71 RCPVIEERP
+71 RRPVIEERP

-101 NNWDCRGAAPV
+101 NNWDCRSGTPV
-112 WWWASKAARLG
+112 WWWGSKAAGLG
-123 AGDGGPADVVLR
+123 AAEGGPADIVLR
-135 NGERAWVDG
+135 DGEPAWVDG

-153 VVHAESVEGGRLR
+153 VVHAESVAAGRLLPGGSPAR
-166 LAGSTAVPDPD
+166 LDPD

-189 GGPAR
+189 PGPAR

-243 RRDLHIRTIHSLG
+243 RQDVHIRTIHSLG

-269 LNEGEV
+269 LDEREV

-305 LALRDPAEV
+305 LGLADPAEV

-339 LVDYDEQIYRAVE
+339 LVDYDEQIYRAIE

-362 RWQSRCRHLLV
+362 RWQARCRHLLV

-386 LRLLASPRLNVF
+386 LRVLSSPSLNVF

-420 FGRFFPGAAE
+420 FDRLFPGAAE
-430 HALEVNYRSP
+430 YALEVNYRSP
-440 AAAIEAGNHLLAG
+440 AAVIGGGNHLLVH

-459 KAVSPAPGSPDGTD
+459 KAVRPAPGSPDGTD

-479 RPDPEVTGEAVDRVR
+479 RPDPEVTGEAIDRVR
-494 TWLADGTPPGQVAVL
+494 GWLEEGVPPGEVAVL
-509 ARVNSTLLPVLAGL
+509 SRVNSALLPVLAGL

-532 RIDPGLLERSVMRS
+532 RIEPGLLDRSVMRS
-546 VLAWIRLG
+546 ALAWIRLG
-554 LRPEEMR
+554 LRPEEMGR
-561 RQDLLEAVRR
+561 LDLLEAVRR

-585 RSVYSLEDLRE
+585 RSAYSLEDLRE
-596 LVRGLEGRQAEKWV
+596 LAEGLEGRQAEAWV
-610 TWVHDIAGLAGEA
+610 TWVHDIDGLAGKA
-623 RNGRVGPVLR
+623 RSGTVGPVLR
-633 RLIDRIGLERS
+633 RLIDVIGLGRS

-654 VDKAGHTDDLVA
+654 VDKAGHADDLVA
-666 LRRTASV
+666 LLRAASV
-673 YGDVGTF
+673 YREVGTF
-680 EEDLRAVLA
+680 EEDLRAALA
-689 RHRGAGDVRDGI
+689 RHRGAGEVRDGV
-701 TLSTVHRIKG
+701 TLSTVHRVKG
-711 MEWDRVIVFGADRGL
+711 MEWDRVLVFGADRGL
-726 MPHDLSENVEEER
+726 MPHDLSENLEEER

-755 VADAGRP
+755 LADAGRP
-762 SRFLAEMRGRPA
+762 SRFLAEMRGRQP
-774 RETREAQGS
+774 REARVS
-783 TARPPDA
+783 TARTPVAASRPETPVEVDSRVA
-790 RGRPSSL
+790 RKAQDLASRQVQGRQCPGLRSVLEPNPRGDSGSSA
-797 TEADRELLEHLKS
+797 ADR
-810 WRLNMSKE
+810 
-818 LEVPA
+818 
-823 YIVLSNRA
+823 
-831 LAGIVARRPRNEH
+831 GGVA
-844 ELLAVSGVGPTKL
+844 SG
-857 ELYGEEVLE
+857 ERSRSY
-866 IVREGSSS
+866 